1 MQWQTAMNEK
11 MDALLQQQTWKLVSL
26 PPNKNLV
33 RCKWIYKIKK
43 NSDGSMARYK
53 ARLVAKRFSQEVGL
67 DYYDTFSQV
76 VKPTIVRLILALVAS
91 FGWKLKQLNVK
102 NAFLNGFLEEEVYM
116 SQP

>member
-1 MQWQTAMNEK
+1 MKK

-43 NSDGSMARYK
+43 NLDVSVARYK

-67 DYYDTFSQV
+67 DYYDTFSLV
-76 VKPTIVRLILALVAS
+76 VKPTLVRLISALVVS
-91 FGWKLKQLNVK
+91 FGWKLK
-102 NAFLNGFLEEEVYM
+102 
-116 SQP
+116 